1 MRVHRREVPSRSE
14 ATIDRRTQLVSIPEI
29 LINGCI
35 GLKAGGCSLMAA
47 RSPDD
52 DDDRSPQ
59 REETDEFIVEEALD
73 ESFPASDPPNWT
85 LGREE
90 EAD

>member
-1 MRVHRREVPSRSE
+1 
-14 ATIDRRTQLVSIPEI
+14 
-29 LINGCI
+29 
-35 GLKAGGCSLMAA
+35 MAA